1 MGILKSRRVWISLIA
16 VLIAFELIWVIGA
29 NWALGSEWVSAKI
42 NKKPEKLEVKWDE
55 ASTFIPGIIKL
66 KGLSVRGQS
75 KTQQWYVSLADGRAH
90 VSLLAFATKTFKT
103 HRFKGTAI
111 DFRLRKRQLL
121 DEEPLKTAEFAPE
134 IPGLAVDEPSA
145 PPKQKRKKNKK
156 PWKIVL
162 DDIHIDGVEQL
173 AILAVRLAARGTIDA
188 DLSIELGGGPL
199 SMKRVRMDLADA
211 EFVVMGNEVMRE
223 VQLGIEARMDP
234 FIPKEAKGLDVLK
247 SLTGTITLS
256 GNSTGAALLN
266 TLLAKFDA
274 VKVGSPGG
282 QIDGVVEIDQGV
294 LAPGTAFSFEAD
306 GGWVDVMDWRARGAF
321 AFESKVE
328 ERSGEI
334 ESAVNVRLTDVV
346 LTGQQGG
353 APLLTGANLVLEAA
367 AGALDVSGGVEG
379 LSSSLDSLLLDLND
393 ALVADITRFP
403 IPAVDDFTLDRGEI
417 LVESHA
423 LLTRDNGGKASI
435 TVQGEGIDASYGEV
449 AIKGNLL
456 LDLQAETDDISDR
469 RFEFN
474 NSSFKV
480 DMVTIED
487 GKKTDTGWYF
497 HLDMPDGWLR
507 LKEPGEIVASADL
520 KMKDTRPLIA
530 ILGQERS
537 IFNRLK
543 GILNFKDVEGEA
555 DLEIAA
561 NRMEIED
568 FNIDSEGLK
577 LKANLQ
583 IIDKKAKGIFYTKF
597 HGIPFALDM
606 RGEKK
611 NLQLRK
617 PLQWY
622 EAQTVPWA
630 GHGGEPQKSP
640 PAQ

>member
-90 VSLLAFATKTFKT
+90 ISLLSFATKTFKT
-103 HRFKGTAI
+103 HSFKGTAI
-111 DFRLRKRQLL
+111 DFRLRKRQLP
-121 DEEPLKTAEFAPE
+121 DSAPLKTAAFAPE
-134 IPGLAVDEPSA
+134 IPGLAVDDPPA
-145 PPKQKRKKNKK
+145 PPKKKKNKK
-156 PWKIVL
+156 NPWKIVL

-173 AILAVRLAARGTIDA
+173 AILAVRLSAQGTIDA
-188 DLSIELGGGPL
+188 DMSLELGGGPL
-199 SMKRVRMDLADA
+199 SMKRVRMNLTEAQ
-211 EFVVMGNEVMRE
+211 FVAMGIEVLQQ
-223 VQLGIEARMDP
+223 VQLGIEARMEP
-234 FIPKEAKGLDVLK
+234 FVPREVKGLDVLK
-247 SLTGTITLS
+247 TLKGTIRLS
-256 GNSTGAALLN
+256 GTSKGATLVN

-274 VKVGSPGG
+274 VNVGSPGG

-306 GGWVDVMDWRARGAF
+306 GGWVDVMDWRAQGAF

-497 HLDMPDGWLR
+497 HLDMPHGWLR